1 MTLAAETLCSQ
12 VVQLPPGERMKVVE
26 RILASLVEPDAT
38 LDALWVN
45 EADNRLAAYRR
56 GDVRDVTLSQVIAK
70 YQVHTKSA

>member
-1 MTLAAETLCSQ
+1 
-12 VVQLPPGERMKVVE
+12 MKVVE